1 MIEISVQ
8 MNSAVEDVLNFKT
21 CCGLQAHDQNLEI
34 LVTNTGDQPVE
45 MPARFH
51 LEVDG
56 QQLPFFHLMPAEGLR
71 IEPGQVKA
79 FYCNMDESLWARAAR
94 LVLFDRDG
102 GLYPVAL
109 GGSSTSG
116 EHTTGDRGSG

>member
-34 LVTNTGDQPVE
+34 RVENSGSEAVE
-45 MPARFH
+45 MPARFN

-56 QQLPFFHLMPAEGLR
+56 QQLPFFHLMPAEGLVVG
-71 IEPGQVKA
+71 PGEVKA
-79 FYCNMDESLWARAAR
+79 FYCQMDEALWARAER
-94 LVLFDRDG
+94 IVLFDRG
-102 GLYPVAL
+102 GGVYPVAL
-109 GGSSTSG
+109 
-116 EHTTGDRGSG
+116 ENPPD